1 MLRYCNR
8 NRTHRCAV
16 TVVYG
21 KELVGGALYRDGV
34 VGYVQRAGT
43 HLDTR
48 RSGYGSVARNGEYAD
63 LGIEYARACFFA
75 VCKAA
80 GHAFNGK
87 NAVRYGD
94 VRAVL
99 RAVAEHR
106 KRIISMHV
114 AAGYGDFGIILFGSA
129 GYRGLV
135 IRAAD
140 AYTCEIC
147 VYVNVCENGLR
158 ALFHPDCHVAV
169 YLYVFYPNVLC
180 TVGYCKRTIG
190 VAVGHAYHCGRLA
203 RGGAV
208 RNGDVAC
215 LYDNAVSPAACGS
228 YVVAVEVERER
239 LTDINVFLYVRKQFY
254 RCAFGSCIDSLLQGG
269 VGVRAYACHE
279 FALDGDV
286 CLPLFI
292 PRSNKSVF
300 KVRRSGHGAEFAAAY
315 GNFAYRLRTA
325 HLCDHRLAMEAA
337 AGDRKLALVHGVVQV
352 AVEHYSIVAVYLEG
366 AARYGGFVPVEYRR
380 LFNVAERTCRNCEHA
395 VVVIL
400 YGIEAAGVFASDYVH
415 YRSRARRI
423 LAAVVPAVFNERR
436 ICAVLRN
443 IAVEHCGAVVEQHI
457 IAVAAVIRTRRTV
470 FKASCKPC
478 TVEDEHAAHFVIY
491 GSPCVRDIIH
501 NAGLLFGAV
510 LYGKVAIVDYGMVAY
525 VGYREACKVERH
537 HSAFGYYN
545 VFKEVVVEFN
555 FNFALGC
562 LKSGCYRGITLA
574 VYRYGNLIHAF
585 GSFVCGCDCVAALAV
600 GIERR
605 ARAEVVYIDGYRK
618 FAAADGIMHVCRA
631 VVCNYRAAELAAL
644 YNGRTVIEARAVV
657 RGDYRI
663 RGFAVR
669 VERAARY
676 GEFVPVEHGG
686 LRGVQKFAAVYL
698 CNAVV
703 IVL

>member
-1 MLRYCNR
+1 
-8 NRTHRCAV
+8 
-16 TVVYG
+16 
-21 KELVGGALYRDGV
+21 
-34 VGYVQRAGT
+34 
-43 HLDTR
+43 
-48 RSGYGSVARNGEYAD
+48 
-63 LGIEYARACFFA
+63 
-75 VCKAA
+75 
-80 GHAFNGK
+80 
-87 NAVRYGD
+87 
-94 VRAVL
+94 
-99 RAVAEHR
+99 
-106 KRIISMHV
+106 
-114 AAGYGDFGIILFGSA
+114 
-129 GYRGLV
+129 
-135 IRAAD
+135 
-140 AYTCEIC
+140 
-147 VYVNVCENGLR
+147 
-158 ALFHPDCHVAV
+158 
-169 YLYVFYPNVLC
+169 
-180 TVGYCKRTIG
+180 
-190 VAVGHAYHCGRLA
+190 
-203 RGGAV
+203 
-208 RNGDVAC
+208 
-215 LYDNAVSPAACGS
+215 
-228 YVVAVEVERER
+228 
-239 LTDINVFLYVRKQFY
+239 
-254 RCAFGSCIDSLLQGG
+254 
-269 VGVRAYACHE
+269 
-279 FALDGDV
+279 
-286 CLPLFI
+286 
-292 PRSNKSVF
+292 
-300 KVRRSGHGAEFAAAY
+300 
-315 GNFAYRLRTA
+315 
-325 HLCDHRLAMEAA
+325 MEAA

-400 YGIEAAGVFASDYVH
+400 YGIEAAGVFTSDYVH

-443 IAVEHCGAVVEQHI
+443 IAVERCGAVVEQHI

-525 VGYREACKVERH
+525 VGYREACKVEDDRL
-537 HSAFGYYN
+537 ARGDNY
-545 VFKEVVVEFN
+545 VFNKVVVEGKFDLV
-555 FNFALGC
+555 ALRRSDRFG
-562 LKSGCYRGITLA
+562 YRGIALA
-574 VYRYGNLIHAF
+574 VHQHGNLFHAD

-605 ARAEVVYIDGYRK
+605 ALAEVVYIDGYRK

-686 LRGVQKFAAVYL
+686 LRGVQKFAAVYR

-703 IVL
+703 IVLDGVDAATEHTAVYRNGRYLIVSSYGSSIISMVARSVGIIVAVGDQAGEVAVLNHLNGTFLPLFAYGEVAEVLYRIPAVCLAVFLAAGVVAAEQRCRAQVEQRAAGVRYVIHNAAAGSIGYNESTIVKYGVVFYVCKRFAVEVEGDGLAFGNDYVGRKTCAEADICLVCNIAEHA